1 MSTASPFLKVLLGT
15 GCFGVLGAWEEKT
28 GGAAVAGHH
37 CFVTSPLLLFLFFL
51 GMCFAVAPAF
61 SLFELL
67 HRCDCYITIAGRKPI
82 SRLVYLSNV
91 DSLNYLLLRKSSTA
105 GSTPHDGATLSGL
118 EIFAELLLT
127 CSMEP
132 P

>member
-1 MSTASPFLKVLLGT
+1 MG
-15 GCFGVLGAWEEKT
+15 EKT
-28 GGAAVAGHH
+28 RGTAVAGHH
-37 CFVTSPLLLFLFFL
+37 CFVTSPLLLFLLFL
-51 GMCFAVAPAF
+51 GMFMLLSQHFPVF
-61 SLFELL
+61 KLL

-91 DSLNYLLLRKSSTA
+91 DSLNYLLLRKCSTA

-127 CSMEP
+127 CSLEP